1 MTSAS
6 AMFGGKIRVRAPAKI
21 NLHLSVGAARPDGYH
36 ELVTVFHA
44 VDLVDE
50 LTVARAERH
59 SVRTQPADG
68 VPAGAKNLAGAA
80 ARLLARR
87 SGGGGPVAI
96 EITKNIPVAGGMA
109 GGSADAAAALVGCA
123 ALWGLDIARGDLAQI
138 AAELGSD
145 VPFALTGGTAVGTGR
160 GELLS
165 PVLARTPLHW
175 VLALAAEGLST
186 PAVFAELDRL
196 RAAADPPRVGAGAGT
211 CWPRWP
217 AATPRP
223 SPRRWATTCRPR
235 RSRCS
240 RGCGARCAPGSRPAR
255 WPGSSPAPARL
266 SRCCAPTPSPPAA
279 SPSNWPGPGT
289 CRAVRVA
296 TGPRPGR
303 PHRRDALMA
312 NLVNLEAGHRRAR
325 HADGAGRS
333 VRRGANR

>member
-1 MTSAS
+1 MSSAT
-6 AMFGGKIRVRAPAKI
+6 AMFVGKIRVQAPAKI

-50 LTVARAERH
+50 LTISRAERH
-59 SVRTQPADG
+59 SVHTQPSDG
-68 VPAGAKNLAGAA
+68 VPSGAKNLAGAA

-123 ALWGLDIARGDLAQI
+123 ALWRLDIARGDLAQI
-138 AAELGSD
+138 AAEVGSD

-165 PVLARTPLHW
+165 PVLARTPLNW

-196 RAAADPPRVGAGAGT
+196 RAAGDPPRVGPVRDILAALASGDAAAVAAALGNDLQAAAISLEPALRRTLRAGIAAGALAGIVSGSGPT
-211 CWPRWP
+211 VALLCGDAESAGGI
-217 AATPRP
+217 AAEL
-223 SPRRWATTCRPR
+223 A
-235 RSRCS
+235 
-240 RGCGARCAPGSRPAR
+240 GS
-255 WPGSSPAPARL
+255 
-266 SRCCAPTPSPPAA
+266 
-279 SPSNWPGPGT
+279 GT

-296 TGPRPGR
+296 TGPAQG
-303 PHRRDALMA
+303 
-312 NLVNLEAGHRRAR
+312 AR
-325 HADGAGRS
+325 VLGTH
-333 VRRGANR
+333 